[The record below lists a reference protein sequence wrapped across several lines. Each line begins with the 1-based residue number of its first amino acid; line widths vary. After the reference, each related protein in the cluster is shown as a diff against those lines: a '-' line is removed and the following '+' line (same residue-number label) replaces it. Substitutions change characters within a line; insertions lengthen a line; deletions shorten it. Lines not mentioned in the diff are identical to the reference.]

1 MYNVIA
7 IDFDGVLCI
16 DREEPHVENIN
27 AVIRL
32 FNTKENFIVIH
43 TSRNHSMYGELVQW
57 LELHGVPYDAIRM
70 NKMKANVY
78 IDDRNGT
85 L

>member
-7 IDFDGVLCI
+7 VDFDGILS
-16 DREEPHVENIN
+16 DEKYNPMEANIRQVN
-27 AVIRL
+27 DL
-32 FNTKENFIVIH
+32 FNTKDNFIVIH
-43 TSRNHSMYGELVQW
+43 TSRNYKQYVRLVTW
-57 LELHGVPYDAIRM
+57 LDNNNVLYNAICM
-70 NKMKANVY
+70 NKMKADIY